1 MKILKAMVLAAAAM
15 LPIAASAQA
24 ADLGPDEAP
33 AVSDPS
39 LIGLY
44 LRGDI
49 GWSFL
54 DMSGSDSD
62 DNFVAGG
69 GIGYQFTDILRAD
82 VTADFSGDYEI
93 APGAEISTTTV
104 LGNVYFDW
112 ANDSMFTPY
121 LGAGIGWGWVNGS
134 GTAVDDDGLALGAA
148 AGIAVDIT
156 NNLALDAG
164 YRYRNINISGDNTQ
178 EHQAVMG
185 MRVKF

>member
-1 MKILKAMVLAAAAM
+1 MKMFKAILLAAAVM
-15 LPIAASAQA
+15 GPLSMASHA

-54 DMSGSDSD
+54 DVSGADND

-69 GIGYQFTDILRAD
+69 GIGYQFTDYFRAD
-82 VTADFSGDYEI
+82 ITADWSGDYSI
-93 APGAEISTTTV
+93 APGAEISTTTL
-104 LGNVYFDW
+104 LGNAYLDW

-121 LGAGIGWGWVNGS
+121 VGAGIGWGWVDGS
-134 GTAVDDDGLALGAA
+134 GTAASDDGLALGAA
-148 AGIAVDIT
+148 AGVAIDVT
-156 NNLALDAG
+156 NNLAVDMG
-164 YRYRNINISGDNTQ
+164 YRFRNIDVSGGDTQ
-178 EHQAVMG
+178 EHQATVG